1 MTESDRTAA
10 IEQVTPAVLL
20 QAVGLVRRG
29 KVYRL
34 AHPLDPAMPHL
45 VDGPVVGRGRR
56 LAVEQRTIDL
66 PQFGARVF
74 SESVAFDTH
83 TGTHIDT
90 PAHWS
95 WNGRMHGGLDVAQGE
110 SPGGKHGLGLDG
122 AAPLVTRGVLIDMA
136 GDKGR

>member
-1 MTESDRTAA
+1 MTDSVGTTAL
-10 IEQVTPAVLL
+10 EQVTPAVLL
-20 QAVGLVRRG
+20 RAVGLVRRG
-29 KVYRL
+29 NVYRL

-56 LAVEQRTIDL
+56 LAIEKRTTDL
-66 PQFGARVF
+66 PQVGARIF

-83 TGTHIDT
+83 SGTHIDT

-122 AAPLVTRGVLIDMA
+122 AAPLVTLSLIHI
-136 GDKGR
+136 